1 MSGYLTSVSLNRPD
15 HESEN
20 VSDKT
25 IFKSEW
31 SDKEI
36 NLFSNKKKRKS
47 KKGRVGGKSTWKENT
62 NDNLIDFICSN
73 EYSKKKLIFANKA
86 SKNAEIFQK
95 IILEVRKRCE
105 KRGEIY

>member
-36 NLFSNKKKRKS
+36 NLFSNKKQMLLKLTTKY
-47 KKGRVGGKSTWKENT
+47 T
-62 NDNLIDFICSN
+62 SN
-73 EYSKKKLIFANKA
+73 C
-86 SKNAEIFQK
+86 Q
-95 IILEVRKRCE
+95 
-105 KRGEIY
+105 

>member
-36 NLFSNKKKRKS
+36 NLFSNKKQMLLKMTTKY
-47 KKGRVGGKSTWKENT
+47 T
-62 NDNLIDFICSN
+62 SN
-73 EYSKKKLIFANKA
+73 C
-86 SKNAEIFQK
+86 Q
-95 IILEVRKRCE
+95 
-105 KRGEIY
+105 